1 MTAREG
7 KWSAQTRRPLP
18 LILIRGFG
26 GLGIED
32 EKRVA
37 YQGFNDGT
45 VYPKKRGDNYI
56 YEGMIIKFMK
66 SAWQYQDATNVV
78 GYFPTPVVSSP
89 GVPHNLRDL
98 PDDFFYQPAGSEASV
113 QPLYKVVV
121 DPGMALT
128 IRDKQKTRDPARTL
142 WVFRYYDLNDR
153 TFQLYGRVLVR
164 LIDFIRGLAGEG
176 TGEKHRAPK
185 VNIIAHSMGGLI
197 VREAIQRS
205 YPESGRSAD
214 AFINKVVTLGT
225 PHQGIAFQVL
235 SRWIG
240 IDAKDELDHFSP
252 EFQQDPANPVAFAK
266 LADHF
271 DPRRFLTVV
280 GTNYKSYGVKISTWA
295 NRLFSA
301 GEEFG
306 TNYNRS
312 DGLVKQRH
320 AQIPGAPRTFVH
332 KCHGGDD
339 SLVTSREAFEIA
351 TRFFF
356 GNLRVRLRMID
367 GRVTRGKDFFG
378 KSEFFFGVS
387 IKPRRV
393 DFDLFHQSVE
403 AENCYG
409 PFTATDEAGDVD
421 FSEPLEKLAFEW
433 ADDQRLIW
441 EGFLDTSHV
450 MPDPSTGTR
459 DMVFRLDF
467 YVGERDL
474 FGIGFSDNVVFR
486 KQYYLR
492 TLLDEMPPQ
501 LYLLN
506 NESFMAD
513 SRPEGTTTVV
523 PAGWTFDVS
532 GTGFKGTFQ
541 VEFDI
546 VPEEGEPVP
555 METAKPRP

>member
-1 MTAREG
+1 MPDS
-7 KWSAQTRRPLP
+7 KWSAPTRRPLP

-26 GLGIED
+26 GVGIED

-37 YQGFNDGT
+37 YQGFNEGT
-45 VYPKKRGDNYI
+45 VYPNKRGDNYI

-66 SAWQYQDATNVV
+66 SAWMYQDATNVV
-78 GYFPTPVVSSP
+78 GYFPTPVVDPSAL
-89 GVPHNLRDL
+89 PHSLRDL
-98 PDDFFYQPAGSEASV
+98 PDDFFYQPAGSHASV
-113 QPLYKVVV
+113 QPLYKVVI

-164 LIDFIRGLAGEG
+164 LIDFIRGLASEG
-176 TGEKHRAPK
+176 TGFDRAAPK

-197 VREAIQRS
+197 VREAMQRS

-214 AFINKVVTLGT
+214 DYINKVVTLGT
-225 PHQGIAFQVL
+225 PHRGIAFQVL
-235 SRWIG
+235 SHWIG
-240 IDAKDELDHFSP
+240 IEAKAELECFSP
-252 EFQQDPANPVAFAK
+252 EFQEDPANPVAYAK
-266 LADHF
+266 LGDHF
-271 DPRRFLTVV
+271 DARRFLSVI
-280 GTNYKSYGVKISTWA
+280 GTNYKAYGVKVSTWA
-295 NRLFSA
+295 NRLFSVA
-301 GEEFG
+301 GEFG
-306 TNYNRS
+306 PSYNRS
-312 DGLVKQRH
+312 DGLVKQTY

-339 SLVTSREAFEIA
+339 SLVTSREAFEIS

-387 IKPRRV
+387 VKPRRV

-409 PFTATDEAGDVD
+409 PFTATDDAGDVN
-421 FSEPLEKLAFEW
+421 FSEPLEKLAFAW
-433 ADDQRLIW
+433 ADAERLIW
-441 EGFLDTSHV
+441 EGYLDTSQV
-450 MPDPSTGTR
+450 MPDPSTGVR

-492 TLLDEMPPQ
+492 TLINEVPPE
-501 LYLLN
+501 LYLLT
-506 NESFMAD
+506 NESFMQD
-513 SRPEGTTTVV
+513 SRPSGTTTVV
-523 PAGWTFDVS
+523 PAGWTFDVG
-532 GTGFKGTFQ
+532 GTGFMGTFQ

-546 VPEEGEPVP
+546 VPEDGEPVP
-555 METAKPRP
+555 MQTAKPSADE